1 MKKIFTFIL
10 FLMSFTVSS
19 EFYYGVGYLNASS
32 EIDDD
37 KFSMGVVEVTLG
49 NTIDDSFSTEMALGY
64 GVGGDEIGS
73 GRYAI
78 DAEIESSFALRGIYH
93 INDNFFVNLFWTK
106 LNLYAEDYRGWDY
119 SDTGKDIGIGLGV
132 DFKMNEENNQKI
144 RLSYDI
150 AKCSGCDDD
159 DNVKDHFISIKYL
172 F

>member
-1 MKKIFTFIL
+1 MKKIVTLIL
-10 FLMSFTVSS
+10 CLMSFTASS
-19 EFYYGVGYLNASS
+19 EFYYGVGYLSASS
-32 EIDDD
+32 EIDDE

-49 NTIDDSFSTEMALGY
+49 NTIGDSFSTEMALGY

-73 GRYAI
+73 GKYAI

-106 LNLYAEDYRGWDY
+106 LNVYAEDYRGRD
-119 SDTGKDIGIGLGV
+119 SSGSGKSIGIGLGV
-132 DFKMNEENNQKI
+132 DFEMSEENNQKI

-159 DNVKDHFISIKYL
+159 ENAKEHYISLKYL

>member
-49 NTIDDSFSTEMALGY
+49 NTIDDSFSIEMALGY

-73 GRYAI
+73 GKYAI

-106 LNLYAEDYRGWDY
+106 VNSSGEDYRGWDY
-119 SDTGKDIGIGLGV
+119 SGSSKSIGIGLGV
-132 DFKMNEENNQKI
+132 DFEMSEENNQKI

-150 AKCSGCDDD
+150 AKCSDCDEDE
-159 DNVKDHFISIKYL
+159 NAKEHYISLKYL